1 MQARWSAEP
10 RSFGKCEHAGT
21 IRFLQTRAW
30 CGWCRWC
37 MYCVQRQNRKC
48 FVRVLDTGTYH
59 HLLCACAWIT
69 ITDAQA
75 DSEIAV
81 SSVVGWTCQ
90 SPSWCCYESVHRPPQ
105 EVLCLCRTYMW
116 VCLALDDQSDEA
128 HRVSWSSKS
137 KSQWLSWGRMQANLF
152 FPHQWPEWIHFF
164 DLYTHFDF
172 FVS

>member
-1 MQARWSAEP
+1 MQARWSAKP
-10 RSFGKCEHAGT
+10 RSFGKCEHAGA

-48 FVRVLDTGTYH
+48 FVRVLDMGTYH
-59 HLLCACAWIT
+59 HLLCARAWIT
-69 ITDAQA
+69 ITNAQA

-105 EVLCLCRTYMW
+105 EVLCLCVWPWMTNLTRPIA
-116 VCLALDDQSDEA
+116 CLGLQSQNFSDSHE
-128 HRVSWSSKS
+128 VGCK
-137 KSQWLSWGRMQANLF
+137 QTF
-152 FPHQWPEWIHFF
+152 FFHIS
-164 DLYTHFDF
+164 DLN
-172 FVS
+172 